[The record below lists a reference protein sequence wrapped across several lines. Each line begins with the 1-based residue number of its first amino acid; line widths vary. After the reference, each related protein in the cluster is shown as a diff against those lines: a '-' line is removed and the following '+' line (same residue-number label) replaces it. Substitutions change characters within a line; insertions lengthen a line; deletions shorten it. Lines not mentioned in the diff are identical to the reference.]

1 MSENGGVHAERR
13 DMPKG
18 SPQLTASRKDEIMR
32 ACEKLYR
39 RKSFKEITLQDISR
53 ETSFTR
59 TSIYNYYETKEE
71 IFLELFER
79 EYDMWTDDIE
89 KLTGKCERPGR
100 EDLAAELAGSLE
112 KRKLLLKLLS
122 MNLYDMEEN
131 SRMERLVNFKTA
143 YGNSRKALW
152 KLMRKCY
159 PDIKEYE
166 IKDFMK
172 TFLPYLHGIYPYVYA
187 TDKQIEA
194 MDRVGIEHEKT
205 TIKELAYMGL
215 MKMLP

>member
-1 MSENGGVHAERR
+1 
-13 DMPKG
+13 MPKG
-18 SPQLTASRKDEIMR
+18 SPELIVARKEEIIN
-32 ACEKLYR
+32 ACEKLYQ
-39 RKSFKEITLQDISR
+39 KKIFKEITLQDISR

-59 TSIYNYYETKEE
+59 TSIYNYYESKEE

-79 EYDMWTDDIE
+79 EYNMWTEDIE
-89 KLTGKCERPGR
+89 KLIKIKEKEKIGR
-100 EDLAAELAGSLE
+100 EELALKIADSLQ

-122 MNLYDMEEN
+122 VNLYDLEEN

-152 KLMRKCY
+152 NLIKKCY
-159 PDIKEYE
+159 PKMKDYE

-172 TFLPYLHGIYPYVYA
+172 IFLPYLHGIYPYAYA

-194 MDRVGIEHEKT
+194 MDRVGIDHEKI
-205 TIKELAYMGL
+205 TIKELVYLGL
-215 MKMLP
+215 IKMLP

>member
-1 MSENGGVHAERR
+1 
-13 DMPKG
+13 MPKG
-18 SPQLTASRKDEIMR
+18 SPELTAARKDEIMN
-32 ACEKLYR
+32 ACEKLYQ
-39 RKSFKEITLQDISR
+39 KKIFKEITLQDISR

-59 TSIYNYYETKEE
+59 TSIYNYFETKEE

-79 EYDMWTDDIE
+79 EYDVWARDIE
-89 KLTGKCERPGR
+89 KITARAGEIPR
-100 EDLAAELAGSLE
+100 EELASELADSLQ

-122 MNLYDMEEN
+122 VNLYDLEEN
-131 SRMERLVNFKTA
+131 SRMERLVSFKTA
-143 YGNSRKALW
+143 YGRSREVLW
-152 KLMRKCY
+152 KLIRKCY
-159 PDIKEYE
+159 PKCKDYE

-172 TFLPYLHGIYPYVYA
+172 IFLPYLHGVYPYAYA

-205 TIKELAYMGL
+205 TIRELVYMGL

>member
-1 MSENGGVHAERR
+1 
-13 DMPKG
+13 MPKG
-18 SPQLTASRKDEIMR
+18 SPELTAARKEEIIN
-32 ACEKLYR
+32 ACEKLYQ
-39 RKSFKEITLQDISR
+39 KKIFKDITLQDISR

-59 TSIYNYYETKEE
+59 TSIYNYYESKEE

-79 EYDMWTDDIE
+79 EYTIWTEDIE
-89 KLTGKCERPGR
+89 KLIRRNGEIGR
-100 EDLAAELAGSLE
+100 EELALEIAISLQ

-122 MNLYDMEEN
+122 VNLYDLEEN

-152 KLMRKCY
+152 KLIRKCY
-159 PDIKEYE
+159 PKIKDYE

-172 TFLPYLHGIYPYVYA
+172 IFLPYLHGIYPYAYA

-194 MDRVGIEHEKT
+194 MDRVGINHEKI
-205 TIKELAYMGL
+205 TIKDLVYLGL
-215 MKMLP
+215 IKMLP

>member
-1 MSENGGVHAERR
+1 
-13 DMPKG
+13 MPKG
-18 SPQLTASRKDEIMR
+18 SPELTAARKDEILN
-32 ACEKLYR
+32 ACEKLYQ
-39 RKSFKEITLQDISR
+39 KKIFKEITLQDISK

-59 TSIYNYYETKEE
+59 TSIYNYFETKEE

-79 EYDMWTDDIE
+79 EYDMWTRDME
-89 KLTGKCERPGR
+89 KLMEKIGETSR
-100 EDLAAELAGSLE
+100 EELALEIAGSLQ

-122 MNLYDMEEN
+122 VNLYDLEEN
-131 SRMERLVNFKTA
+131 SRMERLVKFKIA

-152 KLMRKCY
+152 KLIRNCY
-159 PDIKEYE
+159 PEIKDYE

-172 TFLPYLHGIYPYVYA
+172 IFLPYLHGIHPYAYA

-194 MDRVGIEHEKT
+194 MDRVGIEHEKI
-205 TIKELAYMGL
+205 TIKELVYMGL

>member
-1 MSENGGVHAERR
+1 
-13 DMPKG
+13 MPKG
-18 SPQLTASRKDEIMR
+18 SPELTAARKDEILN
-32 ACEKLYR
+32 ACEKLYQ
-39 RKSFKEITLQDISR
+39 KKIFKEITLQDISR

-71 IFLELFER
+71 IFLELFKR
-79 EYDMWTDDIE
+79 EYDAWSQDME
-89 KLTGKCERPGR
+89 KLTERIEEISR
-100 EDLAAELAGSLE
+100 KELALEIADSLQ

-122 MNLYDMEEN
+122 VNLYDLEEN
-131 SRMERLVNFKTA
+131 SRMERLVDFKTS
-143 YGNSRKALW
+143 YGNSRVALW
-152 KLMRKCY
+152 KLIRKCY
-159 PDIKEYE
+159 PEIKDFE

-172 TFLPYLHGIYPYVYA
+172 AFLPYLHGIYPYAFA

-205 TIKELAYMGL
+205 TIKELAFLGL

>member
-1 MSENGGVHAERR
+1 
-13 DMPKG
+13 MPKG
-18 SPQLTASRKDEIMR
+18 SPELTAARKEEIIN
-32 ACEKLYR
+32 ACEKLYQ
-39 RKSFKEITLQDISR
+39 KKIFKEITLQDISK

-59 TSIYNYYETKEE
+59 TSIYNYYESKEE

-79 EYDMWTDDIE
+79 EYTIWTEDIE
-89 KLTGKCERPGR
+89 LIRRNGEIGR
-100 EDLAAELAGSLE
+100 EELALEIAISLQ

-122 MNLYDMEEN
+122 VNLYDLEEN

-152 KLMRKCY
+152 KLIRKCY
-159 PDIKEYE
+159 PKIKDYE

-172 TFLPYLHGIYPYVYA
+172 IFLPYLHGIYPYAYV

-194 MDRVGIEHEKT
+194 MDRVGINHEKI
-205 TIKELAYMGL
+205 TIKDLVYLGL
-215 MKMLP
+215 IKMLP